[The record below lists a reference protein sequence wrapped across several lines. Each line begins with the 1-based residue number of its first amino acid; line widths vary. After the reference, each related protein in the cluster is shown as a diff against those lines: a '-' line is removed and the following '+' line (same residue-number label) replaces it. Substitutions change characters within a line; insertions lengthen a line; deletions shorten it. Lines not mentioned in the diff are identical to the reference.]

1 MIKAICDN
9 KKRII
14 YGIFVIAWMILIFS
28 FSSQNGEE
36 SQKTSGYF
44 TDKVVQIIS
53 KVKSDIDIGNTEEI
67 VSFIIRKMAHFSIY
81 FVGGILIFNF
91 VGTFPLKLKNVILL
105 TFIIGCVYSISDEI
119 HQLFISER
127 AGQIRDVLIDSAGVM
142 IATFLMGKFKE
153 DKKKIVLAITAILV
167 LIAAIYSFILQTPKY
182 KSTTTVVLTMS
193 EGENA
198 TAVTTTDVTLN
209 QKLLGTYVDIV
220 KRDMIIDKV
229 IENLQIAN
237 LTSSQLKS
245 DVTVSTKTDT
255 YIIDIT
261 VSNENSE
268 YAARIANEI
277 GKVFSEE
284 VSKMYKMNNI
294 YILDSAKVNS
304 TPYNVKPA
312 KYIGIAFIAGIF
324 ISCAVIVI
332 MNLFDTT
339 VKSADEIEKALKV
352 PVIAQLAFY
361 DDTIKKGVNKR

>member
-1 MIKAICDN
+1 MEELDLKEIFW
-9 KKRII
+9 II
-14 YGIFVIAWMILIFS
+14 W
-28 FSSQNGEE
+28 
-36 SQKTSGYF
+36 
-44 TDKVVQIIS
+44 
-53 KVKSDIDIGNTEEI
+53 
-67 VSFIIRKMAHFSIY
+67 
-81 FVGGILIFNF
+81 
-91 VGTFPLKLKNVILL
+91 
-105 TFIIGCVYSISDEI
+105 
-119 HQLFISER
+119 
-127 AGQIRDVLIDSAGVM
+127 
-142 IATFLMGKFKE
+142 

-324 ISCAVIVI
+324 ISWAVIVI

>member
-1 MIKAICDN
+1 MEELDLKEIFW
-9 KKRII
+9 II
-14 YGIFVIAWMILIFS
+14 W
-28 FSSQNGEE
+28 
-36 SQKTSGYF
+36 
-44 TDKVVQIIS
+44 
-53 KVKSDIDIGNTEEI
+53 
-67 VSFIIRKMAHFSIY
+67 
-81 FVGGILIFNF
+81 
-91 VGTFPLKLKNVILL
+91 
-105 TFIIGCVYSISDEI
+105 
-119 HQLFISER
+119 
-127 AGQIRDVLIDSAGVM
+127 
-142 IATFLMGKFKE
+142 

-220 KRDMIIDKV
+220 KRDMVIDKV

-245 DVTVSTKTDT
+245 DVTVSTKEDT

>member
-1 MIKAICDN
+1 MEELDLKEIFW
-9 KKRII
+9 II
-14 YGIFVIAWMILIFS
+14 W
-28 FSSQNGEE
+28 
-36 SQKTSGYF
+36 
-44 TDKVVQIIS
+44 
-53 KVKSDIDIGNTEEI
+53 
-67 VSFIIRKMAHFSIY
+67 
-81 FVGGILIFNF
+81 
-91 VGTFPLKLKNVILL
+91 
-105 TFIIGCVYSISDEI
+105 
-119 HQLFISER
+119 
-127 AGQIRDVLIDSAGVM
+127 
-142 IATFLMGKFKE
+142 

-352 PVIAQLAFY
+352 PVMAQLAFY

>member
-1 MIKAICDN
+1 MEELDLKEIFW
-9 KKRII
+9 II
-14 YGIFVIAWMILIFS
+14 W
-28 FSSQNGEE
+28 
-36 SQKTSGYF
+36 
-44 TDKVVQIIS
+44 
-53 KVKSDIDIGNTEEI
+53 
-67 VSFIIRKMAHFSIY
+67 
-81 FVGGILIFNF
+81 
-91 VGTFPLKLKNVILL
+91 
-105 TFIIGCVYSISDEI
+105 
-119 HQLFISER
+119 
-127 AGQIRDVLIDSAGVM
+127 
-142 IATFLMGKFKE
+142 

-220 KRDMIIDKV
+220 KRDMVIDKV
-229 IENLQIAN
+229 IEKLQIAN

-245 DVTVSTKTDT
+245 DVTVSTKEDT

>member
-1 MIKAICDN
+1 MEELDLKEIFW
-9 KKRII
+9 II
-14 YGIFVIAWMILIFS
+14 W
-28 FSSQNGEE
+28 
-36 SQKTSGYF
+36 
-44 TDKVVQIIS
+44 
-53 KVKSDIDIGNTEEI
+53 
-67 VSFIIRKMAHFSIY
+67 
-81 FVGGILIFNF
+81 
-91 VGTFPLKLKNVILL
+91 
-105 TFIIGCVYSISDEI
+105 
-119 HQLFISER
+119 
-127 AGQIRDVLIDSAGVM
+127 
-142 IATFLMGKFKE
+142 

-220 KRDMIIDKV
+220 KRDMVIDKV

>member
-1 MIKAICDN
+1 MEELDLKEIFW
-9 KKRII
+9 II
-14 YGIFVIAWMILIFS
+14 W
-28 FSSQNGEE
+28 
-36 SQKTSGYF
+36 
-44 TDKVVQIIS
+44 
-53 KVKSDIDIGNTEEI
+53 
-67 VSFIIRKMAHFSIY
+67 
-81 FVGGILIFNF
+81 
-91 VGTFPLKLKNVILL
+91 
-105 TFIIGCVYSISDEI
+105 
-119 HQLFISER
+119 
-127 AGQIRDVLIDSAGVM
+127 
-142 IATFLMGKFKE
+142 

>member
-1 MIKAICDN
+1 MEELDLKEIFW
-9 KKRII
+9 II
-14 YGIFVIAWMILIFS
+14 W
-28 FSSQNGEE
+28 
-36 SQKTSGYF
+36 
-44 TDKVVQIIS
+44 
-53 KVKSDIDIGNTEEI
+53 
-67 VSFIIRKMAHFSIY
+67 
-81 FVGGILIFNF
+81 
-91 VGTFPLKLKNVILL
+91 
-105 TFIIGCVYSISDEI
+105 
-119 HQLFISER
+119 
-127 AGQIRDVLIDSAGVM
+127 
-142 IATFLMGKFKE
+142 

-220 KRDMIIDKV
+220 KRDMVIDKV

-245 DVTVSTKTDT
+245 DVTVSTKEDT

-324 ISCAVIVI
+324 ICCAVIVI

>member
-1 MIKAICDN
+1 MEELDLKEIFW
-9 KKRII
+9 II
-14 YGIFVIAWMILIFS
+14 W
-28 FSSQNGEE
+28 
-36 SQKTSGYF
+36 
-44 TDKVVQIIS
+44 
-53 KVKSDIDIGNTEEI
+53 
-67 VSFIIRKMAHFSIY
+67 
-81 FVGGILIFNF
+81 
-91 VGTFPLKLKNVILL
+91 
-105 TFIIGCVYSISDEI
+105 
-119 HQLFISER
+119 
-127 AGQIRDVLIDSAGVM
+127 
-142 IATFLMGKFKE
+142 

-220 KRDMIIDKV
+220 KRDMVIDKV

-245 DVTVSTKTDT
+245 DVTVSTKEDT

-312 KYIGIAFIAGIF
+312 KNIGIAFIAGIF

>member
-1 MIKAICDN
+1 MEELDLKEIFW
-9 KKRII
+9 II
-14 YGIFVIAWMILIFS
+14 W
-28 FSSQNGEE
+28 
-36 SQKTSGYF
+36 
-44 TDKVVQIIS
+44 
-53 KVKSDIDIGNTEEI
+53 
-67 VSFIIRKMAHFSIY
+67 
-81 FVGGILIFNF
+81 
-91 VGTFPLKLKNVILL
+91 
-105 TFIIGCVYSISDEI
+105 
-119 HQLFISER
+119 
-127 AGQIRDVLIDSAGVM
+127 
-142 IATFLMGKFKE
+142 

-245 DVTVSTKTDT
+245 DVTVSTKEDT

>member
-1 MIKAICDN
+1 M
-9 KKRII
+9 
-14 YGIFVIAWMILIFS
+14 
-28 FSSQNGEE
+28 
-36 SQKTSGYF
+36 
-44 TDKVVQIIS
+44 
-53 KVKSDIDIGNTEEI
+53 
-67 VSFIIRKMAHFSIY
+67 
-81 FVGGILIFNF
+81 
-91 VGTFPLKLKNVILL
+91 
-105 TFIIGCVYSISDEI
+105 
-119 HQLFISER
+119 LFRS
-127 AGQIRDVLIDSAGVM
+127 
-142 IATFLMGKFKE
+142 
-153 DKKKIVLAITAILV
+153 AITATLV

-220 KRDMIIDKV
+220 KRDMVIDKV

-245 DVTVSTKTDT
+245 DVTVSTKEDT

-361 DDTIKKGVNKR
+361 DDTIKKGDRKSTRLNSSH

>member
-1 MIKAICDN
+1 MEELDLKEIFW
-9 KKRII
+9 II
-14 YGIFVIAWMILIFS
+14 W
-28 FSSQNGEE
+28 
-36 SQKTSGYF
+36 
-44 TDKVVQIIS
+44 
-53 KVKSDIDIGNTEEI
+53 
-67 VSFIIRKMAHFSIY
+67 
-81 FVGGILIFNF
+81 
-91 VGTFPLKLKNVILL
+91 
-105 TFIIGCVYSISDEI
+105 
-119 HQLFISER
+119 
-127 AGQIRDVLIDSAGVM
+127 
-142 IATFLMGKFKE
+142 

-220 KRDMIIDKV
+220 KRDMVIDKV

-324 ISCAVIVI
+324 IS
-332 MNLFDTT
+332 
-339 VKSADEIEKALKV
+339 
-352 PVIAQLAFY
+352 
-361 DDTIKKGVNKR
+361 

>member
-1 MIKAICDN
+1 MEELDLKEIFW
-9 KKRII
+9 II
-14 YGIFVIAWMILIFS
+14 W
-28 FSSQNGEE
+28 
-36 SQKTSGYF
+36 
-44 TDKVVQIIS
+44 
-53 KVKSDIDIGNTEEI
+53 
-67 VSFIIRKMAHFSIY
+67 
-81 FVGGILIFNF
+81 
-91 VGTFPLKLKNVILL
+91 
-105 TFIIGCVYSISDEI
+105 
-119 HQLFISER
+119 
-127 AGQIRDVLIDSAGVM
+127 
-142 IATFLMGKFKE
+142 

-220 KRDMIIDKV
+220 KRDMVIDKV

-245 DVTVSTKTDT
+245 DVTVSTKEDT

-332 MNLFDTT
+332 TN
-339 VKSADEIEKALKV
+339 
-352 PVIAQLAFY
+352 
-361 DDTIKKGVNKR
+361 

>member
-1 MIKAICDN
+1 MEELDLKEIFW
-9 KKRII
+9 II
-14 YGIFVIAWMILIFS
+14 W
-28 FSSQNGEE
+28 
-36 SQKTSGYF
+36 
-44 TDKVVQIIS
+44 
-53 KVKSDIDIGNTEEI
+53 
-67 VSFIIRKMAHFSIY
+67 
-81 FVGGILIFNF
+81 
-91 VGTFPLKLKNVILL
+91 
-105 TFIIGCVYSISDEI
+105 
-119 HQLFISER
+119 
-127 AGQIRDVLIDSAGVM
+127 
-142 IATFLMGKFKE
+142 

-198 TAVTTTDVTLN
+198 TAVTTTGVTLN